1 MGNIGDMGIPLDA
14 KYEGERFEK
23 FKELAKGA
31 KADGSLLVGQVNHPG
46 RQVEAR
52 VNPVAIS
59 ASDVQLGECAFEVL
73 RSEG

>member
-1 MGNIGDMGIPLDA
+1 VGNIGDMGIPIDA

-46 RQVEAR
+46 RQIEAR
-52 VNPVAIS
+52 VNPNAIS
-59 ASDVQLGECAFEVL
+59 ASDVQLGECDI
-73 RSEG
+73 EGSCD

>member
-1 MGNIGDMGIPLDA
+1 MGIPIDA

-46 RQVEAR
+46 RQIEAR
-52 VNPVAIS
+52 VNPNAIS
-59 ASDVQLGECAFEVL
+59 ASDVQLGECDI
-73 RSEG
+73 EGSCD